1 MSNRS
6 ALKASVAAAVSM
18 KSFMRCFLRP
28 QVRGG
33 DPLKAWLSD
42 ESREYPMKRRNQGTS
57 RISLEH
63 STLASY
69 RIDVAGFADQLH

>member
-1 MSNRS
+1 MNR
-6 ALKASVAAAVSM
+6 VNT
-18 KSFMRCFLRP
+18 
-28 QVRGG
+28 
-33 DPLKAWLSD
+33 
-42 ESREYPMKRRNQGTS
+42 PMKRRNQGTS

>member
-6 ALKASVAAAVSM
+6 ALKASVVAAI
-18 KSFMRCFLRP
+18 RCSSVFRLGARP
-28 QVRGG
+28 I
-33 DPLKAWLSD
+33 
-42 ESREYPMKRRNQGTS
+42 ESPGFRMNRANSGMKRRKPPMS

-69 RIDVAGFADQLH
+69 RLDVAGFADQLH